1 MISGQNNGKNRGHAI
16 EMLFF
21 LRIQEEKLENDGKK
35 LPKSIKSHEN
45 FSKTNGKRLG
55 IAFLSGA
62 QSATNFEVS

>member
-1 MISGQNNGKNRGHAI
+1 MISGQNNGKNSGHAI

-35 LPKSIKSHEN
+35 LPKSIKSCGKSHEN

-55 IAFLSGA
+55 IAFLSSA
-62 QSATNFEVS
+62 QQ